1 MQLYSGSKMPI
12 FLLVRLPPFVGTKN
26 AILLSVQPAV
36 SAALLGRVLVV
47 EGVEKA
53 ERNVLPVLN
62 NLLENR
68 EMQLED
74 GRFILSADR
83 YDKLLKV
90 CRVVIFIILQQI
102 PGGHSWNHLVRIIY
116 LCNASLLLQELNL
129 VVLNTYEENITTH
142 HGLLNLAQQES
153 VECKRACCV
162 GYIVFMICESAVDNV
177 LC

>member
-1 MQLYSGSKMPI
+1 MCHCLETLQRLTSSRGGRLSVVLCIMWTRYMLTAWSCAQTNKQTNKQKHQHI
-12 FLLVRLPPFVGTKN
+12 FLTMHKTTASCILNANLFLAMLSPIVVNSFLDLCPPFFFGGTKN
-26 AILLSVQPAV
+26 AILLSMQPAV

-90 CRVVIFIILQQI
+90 CDTQHNTVDTR
-102 PGGHSWNHLVRIIY
+102 RT
-116 LCNASLLLQELNL
+116 SL
-129 VVLNTYEENITTH
+129 
-142 HGLLNLAQQES
+142 
-153 VECKRACCV
+153 
-162 GYIVFMICESAVDNV
+162 
-177 LC
+177 

>member
-1 MQLYSGSKMPI
+1 MCPCLETLQRLTSSRGGRLWAALCIMWIRYVHLVTSSLVLCTEVWDIFQTMHEGTAMQLYSGSKIPI
-12 FLLVRLPPFVGTKN
+12 FLLARLPPLVGNSFLCARTKN

-68 EMQLED
+68 EMQLKD

-102 PGGHSWNHLVRIIY
+102 PGGHSCNHLV
-116 LCNASLLLQELNL
+116 
-129 VVLNTYEENITTH
+129 
-142 HGLLNLAQQES
+142 
-153 VECKRACCV
+153 
-162 GYIVFMICESAVDNV
+162 
-177 LC
+177 

>member
-1 MQLYSGSKMPI
+1 M
-12 FLLVRLPPFVGTKN
+12 
-26 AILLSVQPAV
+26 
-36 SAALLGRVLVV
+36 LGRVLVV

-90 CRVVIFIILQQI
+90 CDTQHNTVDTR
-102 PGGHSWNHLVRIIY
+102 RT
-116 LCNASLLLQELNL
+116 SL
-129 VVLNTYEENITTH
+129 
-142 HGLLNLAQQES
+142 
-153 VECKRACCV
+153 
-162 GYIVFMICESAVDNV
+162 
-177 LC
+177 